1 MRQVVETLRVRV
13 PATSGNLGPGFDC
26 LGMAH
31 GIYDEVEATLIAGR
45 STVEVL
51 GEGQD
56 ELPTDDSHL
65 IVKAIHRGFEFAGMP
80 LAGVRMTCRN
90 SISQSRGLGSSAAA
104 VVAGL
109 TLAAGFSGRPDLFTK
124 EDVLTLATEF
134 EGHPDNAAP
143 AVYGGA
149 VISWSESGRAHAASL
164 DLHPEL
170 RTTLLV
176 PKEVLSTSTARA
188 ALPVSVPHVDAAF
201 NAARSALLV
210 HALAK
215 DLDLLHEATRDR
227 LHQEYR
233 SGSMPATAEVL
244 DALRS
249 AGWPAVISGAGPAIL
264 VLDELDAQTCRILE
278 SRGFAV
284 TTPGIGDGAHI
295 VD

>member
-65 IVKAIHRGFEFAGMP
+65 IVKAMHRGFEFAGMP

-109 TLAAGFSGRPDLFTK
+109 TLAVGFSGRPDLFTK

-149 VISWSESGRAHAASL
+149 VISWSESGRAHAVSL

-170 RTTLLV
+170 RTTLLI

-201 NAARSALLV
+201 NAARTALLV

-215 DLDLLHEATRDR
+215 DPELLHEATRDR

>member
-1 MRQVVETLRVRV
+1 MRV
-13 PATSGNLGPGFDC
+13 PATSGNLGPGFDS

-45 STVEVL
+45 TTVEIL
-51 GEGQD
+51 GEGQG

-65 IVKAIHRGFEFAGMP
+65 VVRALHRGFEFAGMP

-90 SISQSRGLGSSAAA
+90 AISQSRGLGSSAAA

-143 AVYGGA
+143 AIFGGA
-149 VISWSESGRAHAASL
+149 VISWSEAGRSHAARL
-164 DLHPEL
+164 TLHPEL
-170 RTTLLV
+170 RTTLLI

-188 ALPVSVPHVDAAF
+188 ALPVSVPHGDAAF
-201 NAARSALLV
+201 NAARTAMLV
-210 HALAK
+210 HGLAH
-215 DLDLLHEATRDR
+215 DLDLLWEATRDR

-233 SGSMPATAEVL
+233 SASMPATAEVL
-244 DALRS
+244 EALRS
-249 AGWPAVISGAGPAIL
+249 AGWPAVVSGAGPAIL
-264 VLDELDAQTCRILE
+264 VLDELDDQTCRILE

-284 TTPGIGDGAHI
+284 TAPGVGDGAHI
-295 VD
+295 VN

>member
-1 MRQVVETLRVRV
+1 M
-13 PATSGNLGPGFDC
+13 
-26 LGMAH
+26 GMAH

-45 STVEVL
+45 STVEIL
-51 GEGQD
+51 GEGQED
-56 ELPTDDSHL
+56 LPTDDSHL
-65 IVKAIHRGFEFAGMP
+65 IVRAMQRGFEFAGMP

-143 AVYGGA
+143 AIYGGA

-170 RTTLLV
+170 RTTLLI
-176 PKEVLSTSTARA
+176 PKAVLSTSTARA

-201 NAARSALLV
+201 NAARTALLV
-210 HALAK
+210 YALAK
-215 DLDLLHEATRDR
+215 DPDLLVEATRDR

-284 TTPGIGDGAHI
+284 TTPGVGDGAHI
-295 VD
+295 VT

>member
-65 IVKAIHRGFEFAGMP
+65 IVKAMHRGFEFAGMP

-170 RTTLLV
+170 RTTLLI
-176 PKEVLSTSTARA
+176 PKDVLSTSTARA

-215 DLDLLHEATRDR
+215 DPDLLHEATRDR

-284 TTPGIGDGAHI
+284 TTPGVGDGAHI

>member
-13 PATSGNLGPGFDC
+13 PATSGNLGPGFDS
-26 LGMAH
+26 LGLAH
-31 GIYDEVEATLIAGR
+31 GIYDEVEATLIAGP
-45 STVEVL
+45 STVEIL
-51 GEGQD
+51 GEGQG

-65 IVKAIHRGFEFAGMP
+65 IVRAMQRGFEFVGMP
-80 LAGVRMTCRN
+80 QAGVKMTCRN

-109 TLAAGFSGRPDLFTK
+109 TLAAGFAGRPDVFGK
-124 EDVLTLATEF
+124 AEVLTLATEF

-149 VISWSESGRAHAASL
+149 VVSWAESGQAHAASL
-164 DLHPEL
+164 DLHKDL

-176 PKEVLSTSTARA
+176 PHEILATSTARA

-201 NAARSALLV
+201 NAARTALLV

-233 SGSMPATAEVL
+233 SSAMPATAEVL

-249 AGWPAVISGAGPAIL
+249 AGWPAVVSGAGPAIL
-264 VLDELDAQTCRILE
+264 VLDELDPQTCRILE

-284 TTPGIGDGAHI
+284 TTPGIGRGAHI
-295 VD
+295 ID

>member
-1 MRQVVETLRVRV
+1 MRPVVETLRVRV

-31 GIYDEVEATLIAGR
+31 GIYDEVEATLIAGS
-45 STVEVL
+45 STVEIL
-51 GEGQD
+51 GEGQG

-65 IVKAIHRGFEFAGMP
+65 IVRAMQRGFEFAGMP
-80 LAGVRMTCRN
+80 NAGVRMTCRN

-109 TLAAGFSGRPDLFTK
+109 TLAAGFVGRPDAFGRA
-124 EDVLTLATEF
+124 EVLTLATEF
-134 EGHPDNAAP
+134 EGHPDNAGP

-149 VISWSESGRAHAASL
+149 VIAWAESGRAHAASL
-164 DLHPEL
+164 DIHPEL

-176 PKEVLSTSTARA
+176 PREVLSTATARA

-201 NAARSALLV
+201 NAARTALLV

-215 DLDLLHEATRDR
+215 NLDLLYEATRDR

-233 SGSMPATAEVL
+233 SASMPATAEVL
-244 DALRS
+244 DALRA
-249 AGWPAVISGAGPAIL
+249 AGWPAVVSGAGPSIL
-264 VLDELDAQTCRILE
+264 VLDELDPQTCRILE

-284 TTPGIGDGAHI
+284 STPGLGRGAHI

>member
-65 IVKAIHRGFEFAGMP
+65 IVKAMHRGFEFAGMP

-149 VISWSESGRAHAASL
+149 VISWSGSGRAHAASL

-170 RTTLLV
+170 RTTLLI

-215 DLDLLHEATRDR
+215 DPDLLHEATRDR

-284 TTPGIGDGAHI
+284 TTPGVGDGAHI

>member
-65 IVKAIHRGFEFAGMP
+65 IVKAMHRGFEFAGMP

-215 DLDLLHEATRDR
+215 DPDLLHEATRDR

-284 TTPGIGDGAHI
+284 TTPGVGDGAHI